1 MDFIVVL
8 SGAFSAA
15 SVSLEFP
22 EDRVFGFDSQMVVQI
37 IANALNVAILAG
49 FLAYLLYKPVR
60 DILRKRTNKIEGQL
74 MQAEEEMQRATELR
88 QQYEKRIEDVE
99 REREEILSEARKFAA
114 DNERRIIS
122 DAKQEADA
130 IRERAAQSVKVE
142 WERAENDMRTAI
154 IDVSAVMA
162 EKFVSLAINKETH
175 DRLFDETVAD
185 LEGMTWRD

>member
-8 SGAFSAA
+8 SGIAEE
-15 SVSLEFP
+15 LP
-22 EDRVFGFDSQMVVQI
+22 PGRVFGFDQQLIIQI
-37 IANALNVAILAG
+37 VANAINVIILAG

-60 DILRKRTNKIEGQL
+60 DILRKRTHKIEGQL
-74 MQAEEEMQRATELR
+74 LQAEEEMQRATELR
-88 QQYEKRIEDVE
+88 QQYERKMEEVE
-99 REREEILSEARKFAA
+99 REREDILGEARKFAA
-114 DNERRIIS
+114 ESSRRITT

-154 IDVSAVMA
+154 IDVSAAMA

-175 DRLFDETVAD
+175 DRLFNETVSD

>member
-8 SGAFSAA
+8 SN
-15 SVSLEFP
+15 VSLEFP
-22 EDRVFGFDSQMVVQI
+22 EGRVFGFDSQMVVQI
-37 IANALNVAILAG
+37 VANALNVVILAG

-88 QQYEKRIEDVE
+88 QQYEKKMEDIE
-99 REREEILSEARKFAA
+99 REREEILGEARKFAT
-114 DNERRIIS
+114 ESSRRITTE
-122 DAKQEADA
+122 AKQEADA

-175 DRLFDETVAD
+175 DRLFDETVSD

>member
-8 SGAFSAA
+8 SSA
-15 SVSLEFP
+15 VSDLP
-22 EDRVFGFDSQMVVQI
+22 PGRVFGFDSQLVIQI
-37 IANALNVAILAG
+37 VANALNVAILAG

-60 DILRKRTNKIEGQL
+60 DILRKRTSKIEGQL
-74 MQAEEEMQRATELR
+74 MQAEEEMERATELR
-88 QQYEKRIEDVE
+88 QKYEQKIEDVE

-122 DAKQEADA
+122 EAKQEADA

-175 DRLFDETVAD
+175 DKLFNETVSD

>member
-8 SGAFSAA
+8 SNAA
-15 SVSLEFP
+15 SDLP
-22 EDRVFGFDSQMVVQI
+22 PGRVFGFDTQLLISTV
-37 IANALNVAILAG
+37 ANALNVIILAG

-60 DILRKRTNKIEGQL
+60 DILRKRTSKIEGQL
-74 MQAEEEMQRATELR
+74 LQAEEEMQRATDLR
-88 QQYEKRIEDVE
+88 QQYEKKMEDAE

-114 DNERRIIS
+114 DNERRIIAE
-122 DAKQEADA
+122 AKQEADS

-154 IDVSAVMA
+154 IDVSAAMA

-175 DRLFDETVAD
+175 DRLFNETVSD
-185 LEGMTWRD
+185 LEGMSWRD